1 MTMKRKIAGYVVL
14 FSFLICAGIWLL
26 WDRHKSPGDGSEAD
40 SQEDLIFLY
49 IPDDIVRIELVN
61 NVTREKRVIIRNRES
76 IQEICGEL
84 RAFAGE
90 KADISG
96 EEQPRYTVYCYRDK
110 STKCTEI
117 QLISEDE
124 IYNYTERVKIIRAEE
139 KESAFSYVEK
149 VFKET
154 PGITDYYHGAH
165 PAARDSLHTPFL
177 IIENP
182 LLTAETVWITEGVFP
197 KPGEYVRIYGCVLY
211 ANGINAEDCSE
222 GILVPK
228 ESAFLLDGQEA
239 VLIRIWSGT
248 ADNRECLFSLLNE
261 EETMKYLPFVNGRI
275 QMPESLDD
283 CKSYAFLL
291 DMNSYIDSVKEASDR
306 GAELSE
312 DARLIPKQRLSG
324 GMTVQ
329 EVIDF
334 FEAWR
339 NWSRFY

>member
-1 MTMKRKIAGYVVL
+1 MKRKIACYVVL

-26 WDRHKSPGDGSEAD
+26 WDRHKSPGDGSEAN
-40 SQEDLIFLY
+40 SQEDLISLY

-61 NVTREKRVIIRNRES
+61 NATREKRVIIRNRES

-117 QLISEDE
+117 RLISED
-124 IYNYTERVKIIRAEE
+124 A
-139 KESAFSYVEK
+139 
-149 VFKET
+149 
-154 PGITDYYHGAH
+154 
-165 PAARDSLHTPFL
+165 
-177 IIENP
+177 
-182 LLTAETVWITEGVFP
+182 
-197 KPGEYVRIYGCVLY
+197 C
-211 ANGINAEDCSE
+211 
-222 GILVPK
+222 
-228 ESAFLLDGQEA
+228 
-239 VLIRIWSGT
+239 
-248 ADNRECLFSLLNE
+248 
-261 EETMKYLPFVNGRI
+261 
-275 QMPESLDD
+275 
-283 CKSYAFLL
+283 
-291 DMNSYIDSVKEASDR
+291 
-306 GAELSE
+306 
-312 DARLIPKQRLSG
+312 LIPKQRLSG